1 MTSCPPRL
9 RRDLTYRHEQTA
21 EGIAVIIK
29 HPASRKFFRLE
40 EAEYFI
46 AQQLDGETPFEEI
59 RKRTEGQFDAELPIE
74 ALYAFI
80 QTLKKNGLLETEDAL
95 KKDASRKPKRFR
107 GTALYCRIQVC
118 DPCELLKWLARHT
131 SFFFKSHFVVLSTLS
146 ILLLKKKEV
155 DRKSTRLNSSHIT
168 ISYAVFCLKK
178 KKKKKNNKINS
189 KNTQY

>member
-46 AQQLDGETPFEEI
+46 AQQLDGETLFEEI
-59 RKRTEGQFDAELPIE
+59 RKRTEEQFDAELPIE

-80 QTLKKNGLLETEDAL
+80 QTLKKNGLLETER
-95 KKDASRKPKRFR
+95 SEERRV
-107 GTALYCRIQVC
+107 G
-118 DPCELLKWLARHT
+118 
-131 SFFFKSHFVVLSTLS
+131 
-146 ILLLKKKEV
+146 KEWKYGKGG
-155 DRKSTRLNSSHIT
+155 DHG
-168 ISYAVFCLKK
+168 
-178 KKKKKNNKINS
+178 
-189 KNTQY
+189 